1 MATARAPKAGARR
14 AGTKKKERKNIPHGI
29 AAKQSAISVNGRIC
43 WLGKSKTE
51 VGVAFT
57 TNGGYV
63 ANRISNHAVEYQWS
77 TYSRIDDAISWTL
90 TIKGHPLWR
99 IWFPSADVTWEYD
112 FAVDDWRKVAF
123 WDEARA
129 QYHAHLG
136 QVACAAGNRILVG
149 ARNSGKIYTT
159 SLDHMDDDG
168 ARIRWLRRTPI
179 LTNENKRVSY
189 PWFELDMQG
198 GVGVA
203 SDRSSTDYCLR
214 VT

>member
-1 MATARAPKAGARR
+1 MQRMAPAMTRFCPEAWPTTGLAPRDRSKPARLQCHQIASAKIAQGGCTSKASCESDALATLLWFDLTNRFVWIVLVVTLGF
-14 AGTKKKERKNIPHGI
+14 GTIG
-29 AAKQSAISVNGRIC
+29 
-43 WLGKSKTE
+43 W
-51 VGVAFT
+51 
-57 TNGGYV
+57 
-63 ANRISNHAVEYQWS
+63 
-77 TYSRIDDAISWTL
+77 
-90 TIKGHPLWR
+90 
-99 IWFPSADVTWEYD
+99 
-112 FAVDDWRKVAF
+112 VDDWRKVAF